1 MSDDIRTRVQLIP
14 ITQIRVVNP
23 RAREKEKFDEIVESI
38 AKVGLKKP
46 ITVAASGH
54 DDAGKPTF
62 DLICGQGRLEAF
74 AALNQAEIPAFV
86 RGMSTTEGML
96 ASLVEN
102 IARRKMSALDQMKT
116 VQWMKEQGHSGAEIA
131 LKTGLSEGYIKLIL
145 GLLRNGEERL
155 LDAVLQRRIPL
166 AVAVKISGM
175 SDEDAQRIMMEAYE
189 RKEMSQKTLTAFKR
203 VVEQRK
209 FFGRNGSLR
218 AKNGVKKA
226 SVDSIVLAYKRE
238 SQRQRLMIKK
248 NKICEVRLLATSAA
262 FNLLMADEN
271 FVTLLRAEG
280 LSTMPKYLA
289 ERAKKSA

>member
-1 MSDDIRTRVQLIP
+1 MSENDKTRVHLIP
-14 ITQIRVVNP
+14 IAQIRIANP
-23 RAREKEKFDEIVESI
+23 RVREKEKFDEIVESI
-38 AKVGLKKP
+38 SKVGLKKP
-46 ITVAASGH
+46 IPVTATGQDAAGN
-54 DDAGKPTF
+54 ATY

-74 AALNQAEIPAFV
+74 IALQQTEIPAFV

-116 VQWMKEQGHSGAEIA
+116 VQWMKEQGHTAADIA
-131 LKTGLSEGYIKLIL
+131 TKTGLSEGYIKLIL

-166 AVAVKISGM
+166 GIAVKISGM

-189 RKEMSQKTLTAFKR
+189 RKEMTQKSLLAFKR

-218 AKNGVKKA
+218 AKNGAKKV
-226 SVDSIVLAYKRE
+226 SVDSVVLAYKRE
-238 SQRQRLMIKK
+238 SQRQRLMVKK
-248 NKICEVRLLATSAA
+248 NKICEVRLLAVSAA

-271 FVTLLRAEG
+271 FVNLLRAEG
-280 LSTMPKYLA
+280 LATMPKYLA